1 MEKNKEQTKLL
12 RIGQLAK
19 ETNEQVTT
27 IRYWVTEGLLKVKE
41 LTESGYQLF
50 EPTMVD
56 IVKDIRRLQT
66 EKRLTIAEIKKE
78 LK

>member
-1 MEKNKEQTKLL
+1 MENNKEQTKLL

-66 EKRLTIAEIKKE
+66 EKRLTIAEIKEE

>member
-1 MEKNKEQTKLL
+1 MENNKEQTKLL

-50 EPTMVD
+50 EPEMVEK
-56 IVKDIRRLQT
+56 VKDIRRLQT
-66 EKRLTIAEIKKE
+66 ERRLTIAEIKEE

>member
-1 MEKNKEQTKLL
+1 MENNKEQTKLL

-66 EKRLTIAEIKKE
+66 ERRLTIAEIKEE

>member
-1 MEKNKEQTKLL
+1 MDKNKETKLL
-12 RIGQLAK
+12 RVGQLAK

-27 IRYWVTEGLLKVKE
+27 IRYWATEGLLRVKE

-50 EPTMVD
+50 EPEMID
-56 IVKDIRRLQT
+56 RVKTIRRLQT

-78 LK
+78 LE